1 MPRAIVRSSF
11 FAVLVPGLLIAASPT
26 ASALLS
32 GQVSPH
38 RCAEPL
44 VGTQQFVGSPCCAGA
59 GVGGAQAL

>member
-11 FAVLVPGLLIAASPT
+11 CRSRARSLIAASPT

-32 GQVSPH
+32 GRLSPH

-44 VGTQQFVGSPCCAGA
+44 VGTQQLVGSPGCADA
-59 GVGGAQAL
+59 GVGGAQAW